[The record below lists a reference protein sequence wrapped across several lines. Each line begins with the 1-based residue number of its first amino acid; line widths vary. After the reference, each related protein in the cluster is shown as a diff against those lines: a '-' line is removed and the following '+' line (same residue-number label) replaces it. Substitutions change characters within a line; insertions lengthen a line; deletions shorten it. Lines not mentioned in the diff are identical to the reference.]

1 MIPRILVV
9 GEEPATL
16 AGVERAV
23 HEAWATAE
31 VLHEPGLAAALP
43 RLAREGADC
52 LLVDL
57 GTQRLEAIAEA
68 REAAPGVPVIALT
81 RDDDGPEAVAAM
93 RRGAEDCVI
102 RDPLRAPVL
111 ARAIRLG
118 IERHAAHRAAVGRAM
133 HDPVTGLPSRAL
145 FVEHLAHSLAKRR
158 PRGSVAVTFL
168 DLDRFKPVNDELG
181 HAAGDAVLA
190 EVGRRVAATLR
201 PGDVVARYGGDEF
214 TVLFEDA
221 AEEDV
226 VAIARRLIG
235 AVRAPIQTDAGL
247 AQVGA
252 SVGIAF
258 AGGRAGTIT
267 PSALMRAAD
276 RAMYDA
282 KAGGGGLAVAHD
294 LVGGASPGRGSDI
307 RCA

>member
-1 MIPRILVV
+1 
-9 GEEPATL
+9 
-16 AGVERAV
+16 
-23 HEAWATAE
+23 
-31 VLHEPGLAAALP
+31 
-43 RLAREGADC
+43 
-52 LLVDL
+52 
-57 GTQRLEAIAEA
+57 
-68 REAAPGVPVIALT
+68 
-81 RDDDGPEAVAAM
+81 
-93 RRGAEDCVI
+93 
-102 RDPLRAPVL
+102 
-111 ARAIRLG
+111 
-118 IERHAAHRAAVGRAM
+118 
-133 HDPVTGLPSRAL
+133 
-145 FVEHLAHSLAKRR
+145 
-158 PRGSVAVTFL
+158 VAVTFL

-235 AVRAPIQTDAGL
+235 AVRAPIRTDAGF

-252 SVGIAF
+252 SAGIAF
-258 AGGRAGTIT
+258 ARPGTVT
-267 PSALMRAAD
+267 PAALMRAAD

-282 KAGGGGLAVAHD
+282 KAGGGGLAVATD
-294 LVGGASPGRGSDI
+294 VAGGASPGWRPRS